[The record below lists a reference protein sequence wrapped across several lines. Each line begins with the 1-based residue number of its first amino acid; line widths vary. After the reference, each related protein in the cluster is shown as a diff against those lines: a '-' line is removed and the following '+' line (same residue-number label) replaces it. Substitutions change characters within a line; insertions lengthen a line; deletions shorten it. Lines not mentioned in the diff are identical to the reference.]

1 MTTPRPETNRE
12 IATTAD
18 GIDITRGYTGPLL
31 TPYDSVLRSRGG
43 NDLVIYEQV
52 LSDPEVKATLGQR
65 QLAVTQCEWQVEAAG
80 EKRIDRQAAD
90 YLRAQLHGIG
100 WDAVTNKMLFG
111 IAYGY
116 AVAEIIYKPDGAR
129 IGLQA
134 IKVRNRRRFRYGK
147 EGDLRL
153 LTMDNMFEGIPA
165 PAPYFWNFCSGAD
178 NDDEPYGLGLAHWL
192 YWPVLFKR
200 NGLKFWLIY
209 LEKFGMPTAVG
220 KYDAEASAPEKTK
233 LLQATRAVQVD
244 SGIIMPKDME
254 LDLLEA
260 ARSGTA
266 DYKALQDQMDATI
279 QKVVLGQTASTQGT
293 AGKLGNDELQAAV
306 RGDIIKA
313 DADLVCE
320 SFNQG
325 PARWLTEWN
334 FPGAAVPRVYRITEE
349 PEDLGA
355 LADRDIKIKSLGY
368 KPKQVY
374 IEQTYGPNYEPAEP
388 APDPLAPPT
397 AIDGAQFA
405 DANHAVLQLLRRHY
419 PAAFATSTPAPDPS
433 VVMTRQ
439 LDRQLAAPAGV
450 WVDQVRQLAQQVD
463 SLEELRDRLF
473 DLQPDMTL
481 DDYAAAMADGL
492 VAATL
497 TGRYDVQQSTAE
509 G

>member
-31 TPYDSVLRSRGG
+31 TPYDSVLRNRGG

-65 QLAVTQCEWQVEAAG
+65 QLAVTQCEWQVEPG
-80 EKRIDRQAAD
+80 GDKRIDRQAAD
-90 YLRAQLHGIG
+90 YLREQLHGIG
-100 WDAVTNKMLFG
+100 WDDTTTKMLFG
-111 IAYGY
+111 VAYGY
-116 AVAEIIYKPDGAR
+116 AVAEIIYKVDGAR
-129 IGLQA
+129 IGLEA

-153 LTMDNMFEGIPA
+153 LTMSNMFEGIPA
-165 PAPYFWNFCSGAD
+165 PAPYFWSFCSGAD

-200 NGLKFWLIY
+200 NGLKFWLIF

-220 KYDAEASAPEKTK
+220 RYDTEATAPEKTA
-233 LLQATRAVQVD
+233 LLQATRAVQTD
-244 SGIIMPKDME
+244 SGIIMPKSME

-260 ARSGTA
+260 GRSGTA

-293 AGKLGNDELQAAV
+293 AGKLGSDELQADV
-306 RGDIIKA
+306 RSDIIKA

-334 FPGAAVPRVYRITEE
+334 FPGAAVPRVYRVTEE
-349 PEDLGA
+349 PEDL
-355 LADRDIKIKSLGY
+355 DSRVERDTKLKALGY

-374 IEQTYGPNYEPAEP
+374 IEETYGPNYEPAEP
-388 APDPLAPPT
+388 VLDPPAPPT

-405 DANHAVLQLLRRHY
+405 DANHQVMQLLRKHY
-419 PAAFATSTPAPDPS
+419 PAAFATAAPAPDPS
-433 VVMTRQ
+433 VPMARQ
-439 LDRQLAAPAGV
+439 LDRQLATPAGA
-450 WVDQVRQLAQQVD
+450 WVDQVRSLAQQVE
-463 SLEELRDRLF
+463 SLDELRDRLF
-473 DLQPDMTL
+473 ELMPDMSL
-481 DDYAAAMADGL
+481 DDYAAVMADGL
-492 VAATL
+492 TAATL

-509 G
+509 S